1 MTQRKSKSTYPPDY
15 VDCRIGSLEKKNND
29 SENFS
34 PALRVID
41 HQKDI
46 VTKYEE
52 WKVKNG

>member
-52 WKVKNG
+52 